1 MSKSGDSYK
10 LDVLLFDKGANKV
23 LRRKEFT
30 LAADSEAVANGMT
43 PIIREIMTGESP
55 EAKEEASL
63 ATDDF
68 NFDDD
73 DDDLDFLGSNTE
85 ADAREDAR
93 RRAEE
98 EARRREAEE
107 ARRREEERRRAEEE
121 ARRRAEEEARRRAEE
136 ERRRAEEEARRRAE
150 EERLARERES
160 SRESSFD
167 EMGDFDPSLISF
179 GAATATVDDDEDEEV
194 LDGLYG
200 LEDLDDLDDFEED
213 EEDFDPELMDLDAD
227 TNSDRGRRE
236 PTERSR
242 RPATDSRN
250 AGRVERSSASESDHR
265 VTVRGRLGYT
275 KYFAFDF
282 VVANVD
288 AAFPLGQS
296 GAYLTGSFNAFSV
309 QRVLPEDFRQDGRMT
324 EWNTIYPLGAGIVYK
339 IKNSG
344 TVRPYVGGELIAV
357 QYYRDEV
364 GSDWA
369 AGFRGRGG
377 IDIMVSETF
386 GFNLEA
392 NVGYWSGPT
401 LNKID
406 NGIRN
411 SGSLPGII
419 GGASLSF

>member
-1 MSKSGDSYK
+1 MGPVSYTCPWPSIVLGYGYSGSSPFASLFWSVHVGRRLTKSLVTVFALLCASSTYANDVVVAPMYSASVDSKTIGNVTALIASELDFMGGIDSVIELDARPSNLGPNCMKSTSCLAGITGTAKGSQLFTGIMSKSGDSYK

-227 TNSDRGRRE
+227 TNSGSWSTR
-236 PTERSR
+236 
-242 RPATDSRN
+242 A
-250 AGRVERSSASESDHR
+250 
-265 VTVRGRLGYT
+265 Y
-275 KYFAFDF
+275 
-282 VVANVD
+282 
-288 AAFPLGQS
+288 
-296 GAYLTGSFNAFSV
+296 GAQPKTC
-309 QRVLPEDFRQDGRMT
+309 DG
-324 EWNTIYPLGAGIVYK
+324 
-339 IKNSG
+339 
-344 TVRPYVGGELIAV
+344 
-357 QYYRDEV
+357 
-364 GSDWA
+364 
-369 AGFRGRGG
+369 
-377 IDIMVSETF
+377 
-386 GFNLEA
+386 
-392 NVGYWSGPT
+392 
-401 LNKID
+401 
-406 NGIRN
+406 
-411 SGSLPGII
+411 
-419 GGASLSF
+419 